1 MPQPLP
7 PKFVSKLSLDF
18 SSGEGFRFSSSR
30 YSGGVQHKKLSDS
43 PTWERSVS
51 VSITPMTTTEL
62 NELLYFFQE
71 LKSDLVQ
78 LRLPNEPLTFP
89 GGYYSLVDRIS
100 YSCAD
105 NPSLWTAQFEL
116 QKEKLP

>member
-18 SSGEGFRFSSSR
+18 SSGEGYRFSSVR
-30 YSGGVQHKKLSDS
+30 YSGGIQHKKLSDS
-43 PTWERSVS
+43 SPWERSVS
-51 VSITPMTTTEL
+51 VSITPMTTTEI

-89 GGYYSLVDRIS
+89 GSYHSLVGRVS
-100 YSCAD
+100 YSCED
-105 NPSLWTAQFEL
+105 NPNLWTARFEL
-116 QKEKLP
+116 QKERVP